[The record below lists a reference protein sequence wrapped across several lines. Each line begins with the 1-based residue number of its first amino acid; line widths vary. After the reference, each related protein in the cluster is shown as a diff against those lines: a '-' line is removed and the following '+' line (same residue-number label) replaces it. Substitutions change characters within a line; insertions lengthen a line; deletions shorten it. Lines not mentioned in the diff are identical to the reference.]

1 MSHRILITVIAVL
14 IGIAAGVEPA
24 GALGLGVILGEPT
37 GVSFKQWVTG
47 GNAIG
52 GAAAWSFEDES
63 AFHVHVDYLYHRYNL
78 ADIQAQADEGRL
90 LWYFGIGGRLKAEE
104 DDSRIGVRV
113 PLGIDYV
120 FSGPPLDIF
129 LEVAPLLDLA
139 PGTDFKLHGGFGI
152 RYYF

>member
-1 MSHRILITVIAVL
+1 MSKRVIMVVFAVL
-14 IGIAAGVEPA
+14 IAIVAAAGPV

-37 GVSFKQWVTG
+37 GLSFKQWIVG

-63 AFHVHVDYLYHRYNL
+63 AFHVHVDYLYHRPGP
-78 ADIQAQADEGRL
+78 AQIDAEDEGRL

-113 PLGIDYV
+113 PLGVDYV
-120 FSGPPLDIF
+120 FSGAPLDIF

-139 PGTDFKLHGGFGI
+139 PGTDFRLHGGFGI